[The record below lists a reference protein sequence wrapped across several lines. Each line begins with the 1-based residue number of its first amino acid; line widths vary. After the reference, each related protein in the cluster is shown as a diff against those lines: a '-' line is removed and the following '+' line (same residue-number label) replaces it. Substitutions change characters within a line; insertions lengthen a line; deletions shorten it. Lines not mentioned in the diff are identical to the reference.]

1 MTVLRRVTQ
10 WVTLSAVLLT
20 FIHHIEAVNP
30 TTTVPTTSTTVI
42 TSKELAADHAIERS
56 VQLEHL
62 EGSGTDDVIAGDVI
76 TGDVSSL
83 AVLSHMD
90 MPKNNIKKRAA
101 DFYNGVVGSQFYSPF
116 DIKSPRFPPHA
127 VMGLS
132 RALQRGGTAIRLEY
146 VAQW

>member
-10 WVTLSAVLLT
+10 WVTLSAVLLLT
-20 FIHHIEAVNP
+20 FIHHHVEAVNS
-30 TTTVPTTSTTVI
+30 TTVPTTVI

-62 EGSGTDDVIAGDVI
+62 EASGTDDVI

-90 MPKNNIKKRAA
+90 TPKDNIRKRAA
-101 DFYNGVVGSQFYSPF
+101 DFYNGVVGAQFYFPF
-116 DIKSPRFPPHA
+116 DIKSPRFPPNA

-132 RALQRGGTAIRLEY
+132 RALQRGGAKPHMEF